1 LDCLHVLGTQSL
13 ERTKLCFAYNA
24 AKEIFKLELLE
35 ESGVLSTA
43 AIPGMLPHDDV
54 GNSLA
59 LAFRSSPLVARMICK
74 SETLREVIPELELVA
89 GATIGTVSLGLAN
102 GLEIATVGHWG
113 ECLVSVPSRG
123 SHIVSFD
130 VPPQHQ
136 AQAAPARS
144 YPLHSLLGSMRG
156 LEIAE
161 ETCITINSIGMIAIQ
176 HQVLERHIGDGSPN
190 FVDFIICCLEDEDDD
205 DDDDDDDEE
214 QENDSGDADRTQD
227 QTVSPEQSQRK
238 ASQPSFSLSRSQSS
252 TSSSTPG
259 DTGAS
264 TLPPKRPLYNQEDHD
279 EDNDNDDDGDD
290 EEEDSHLPLASA
302 APLFGT
308 VVADP
313 SNGSNALSSPRV
325 GDRSVRRRTSQRTFG
340 RRDRRQR
347 LWDNS
352 NSNSNQHGDEE
363 SEASRNLLDDSEDD
377 KHHNNNNNNN
387 NNNDD
392 DDDRYMDEFS
402 QPLDVT
408 DTAET
413 CVEHDRKECSSP
425 EIVYGRQH

>member
-43 AIPGMLPHDDV
+43 AIPGMLPPHDDV

-89 GATIGTVSLGLAN
+89 GATIGTVSLGLVD
-102 GLEIATVGHWG
+102 GLEIATVGHLG

-130 VPPQHQ
+130 VPAQHQ
-136 AQAAPARS
+136 AQPAPARS

-176 HQVLERHIGDGSPN
+176 HQVLERNIGDGSPN
-190 FVDFIICCLEDEDDD
+190 FVDFIMCCLED
-205 DDDDDDDEE
+205 DDDEDDNDEDDEEDEEDRGGGDRE
-214 QENDSGDADRTQD
+214 QDPTMSQ
-227 QTVSPEQSQRK
+227 EQSQRK
-238 ASQPSFSLSRSQSS
+238 ASQQSLSLSRSQSS
-252 TSSSTPG
+252 ASTPG
-259 DTGAS
+259 DAVPS
-264 TLPPKRPLYNQEDHD
+264 MQPPKRRPVYNQENH
-279 EDNDNDDDGDD
+279 NSDDDDEGDD
-290 EEEDSHLPLASA
+290 DSHLPFSSA
-302 APLFGT
+302 APLFGS
-308 VVADP
+308 VVADA
-313 SNGSNALSSPRV
+313 SAGSSNAVLSPRV
-325 GDRSVRRRTSQRTFG
+325 GDRSVRRRASQRTFS

-347 LWDNS
+347 LLDNNSSNNS
-352 NSNSNQHGDEE
+352 NNQGGDNE
-363 SEASRNLLDDSEDD
+363 SEVSCNLLDDSEDD
-377 KHHNNNNNNN
+377 QHNDARRHN

-392 DDDRYMDEFS
+392 DDDRYMEDELS

-413 CVEHDRKECSSP
+413 CVDRDRGECSSP